1 MPPPVLVP
9 LDEMIARLETT
20 LEASPADA
28 TEIVWVE
35 ARRGQESNG
44 KRRRDS
50 YELQERTVLVR
61 VRESGRYGIHRANVC
76 EVSDLAK
83 AVREA
88 LAVARLAQPE
98 PLALRPERADAAL
111 EPSSGL
117 HPLHDPEIARM
128 NPARARELVQRL
140 GEGSDRGETV
150 RLGWAE
156 TRMAVAN
163 SRGLRRAAEATTA
176 WAAVSTG
183 RSIGASGAS
192 GAGGAGFASA
202 ASRSLAGLALSVL
215 LARARQRQAP
225 PDLEAAP
232 PPEPADG
239 PVPLVL
245 SQEAAA
251 GLLGLLNRRALTS
264 SSFRDGFHDGTSLFR
279 GALGGHPDNR
289 LFHAALSLRDDATD
303 PRGLPFPF
311 DLLGSA
317 KRPLDLVDKGVFLT
331 PAVDDRLARELDR
344 PPTPHLVAPDEA
356 SPSHLFLLP
365 GNHSGATGGADSE
378 LLRAAEG
385 GLWIGA
391 LDSIED
397 FDPGSLRF
405 RAIARGVR
413 RIQGSVLSQAAPVPD
428 LIWEDDLRSLLSA
441 VLGVGTEPVTQIQ
454 GDGLFGGI
462 TTPLLAFERAEGR
475 FAPA

>member
-1 MPPPVLVP
+1 MPPPALVP
-9 LDEMIARLETT
+9 LDEMIARLEQT

-50 YELQERTVLVR
+50 YEQQERTVLVR
-61 VRESGRYGIHRANVC
+61 VREAGRYGIHRISAG
-76 EVSDLAK
+76 EVSDLAS

-88 LAVARLAQPE
+88 LAVSRLATPE
-98 PLALRPERADAAL
+98 PLALRPERADAAIAAI

-117 HPLHDPEIARM
+117 HDPDIARM
-128 NPARARELVQRL
+128 SPARARELVQRL
-140 GEGSDRGETV
+140 GDRGETIQ
-150 RLGWAE
+150 LGWAE
-156 TRMAVAN
+156 VRMAVAS
-163 SRGLRRAAEATTA
+163 SRGLRRAAEATTV
-176 WAAVSTG
+176 WASVSTG
-183 RSIGASGAS
+183 RDA
-192 GAGGAGFASA
+192 GAGFATA
-202 ASRSLAGLALSVL
+202 ASRSLTGLGLSVL
-215 LARARQRQAP
+215 LARAGERQAP
-225 PDLEAAP
+225 PDLDPAP
-232 PPEPADG
+232 SPEG

-251 GLLGLLNRRALTS
+251 GLLGLLSRRALTS
-264 SSFRDGFHDGTSLFR
+264 TAFHN
-279 GALGGHPDNR
+279 GAPFNPNDR
-289 LFHAALSLRDDATD
+289 AFHAALSLRDDATD

-356 SPSHLFLLP
+356 APSHLFLLP
-365 GNHSGATGGADSE
+365 GNLPDAE

-391 LDSIED
+391 LDPIED

-405 RAIARGVR
+405 RATARGVR
-413 RIQGSVLSQAAPVPD
+413 RIEGNIGSLGSLGSLGRPVAD
-428 LIWEDDLRSLLSA
+428 LIWEDDLRALLSA
-441 VLGVGTEPVTQIQ
+441 VLGVGAEPVTQIQ

-462 TTPLLAFERAEGR
+462 TTPLLAFERAAGR
-475 FAPA
+475 LAPA

>member
-1 MPPPVLVP
+1 MPPPALVP
-9 LDEMIARLETT
+9 LDEMIARLEQT

-50 YELQERTVLVR
+50 YEQQERTVLVR
-61 VRESGRYGIHRANVC
+61 VREAGRYGIHRVSAG
-76 EVSDLAK
+76 EVSDLAS

-88 LAVARLAQPE
+88 LAVSRLAAPE
-98 PLALRPERADAAL
+98 PLALRPERADTAL

-117 HPLHDPEIARM
+117 HDPDIARM
-128 NPARARELVQRL
+128 SPARARELVQRL
-140 GEGSDRGETV
+140 GDRGETIQ
-150 RLGWAE
+150 LGWAE
-156 TRMAVAN
+156 VRMAVAN
-163 SRGLRRAAEATTA
+163 SRGLRRSAEATTA

-183 RSIGASGAS
+183 RDIGASGAS
-192 GAGGAGFASA
+192 GAGFASA
-202 ASRSLAGLALSVL
+202 ASRSLAGLGLSAL
-215 LARARQRQAP
+215 LARARERQAP
-225 PDLEAAP
+225 PDLDPAP
-232 PPEPADG
+232 SPEG
-239 PVPLVL
+239 PVPMVL

-264 SSFRDGFHDGTSLFR
+264 TSFHDGASFLR
-279 GALGGHPDNR
+279 GALGASA
-289 LFHAALSLRDDATD
+289 FHAALSLRDDATD

-356 SPSHLFLLP
+356 APSHLFLLP
-365 GNHSGATGGADSE
+365 GNGSSGSDAE

-405 RAIARGVR
+405 RATARGVR
-413 RIQGSVLSQAAPVPD
+413 RIEGNIGSQGSLGRPVAD
-428 LIWEDDLRSLLSA
+428 LIWEDDLRALLSA

-462 TTPLLAFERAEGR
+462 TTPLLAFERAQGFR
-475 FAPA
+475 PLG

>member
-50 YELQERTVLVR
+50 YELPERTVLVR

-88 LAVARLAQPE
+88 LAVARLAQAE

-111 EPSSGL
+111 EPASGL

-128 NPARARELVQRL
+128 NPGRARELVQRL
-140 GEGSDRGETV
+140 GDRGETV

-156 TRMAVAN
+156 TRMAVAD

-183 RSIGASGAS
+183 GSIGASGAS
-192 GAGGAGFASA
+192 GAGFASA
-202 ASRSLAGLALSVL
+202 ASRSLAGLAPSVL
-215 LARARQRQAP
+215 LARARERQAP
-225 PDLEAAP
+225 PDLEAVP

-264 SSFRDGFHDGTSLFR
+264 ASFHHGLHDGTSLFR

-289 LFHAALSLRDDATD
+289 LFHPALSLRDDATD

-365 GNHSGATGGADSE
+365 GNASGGAGGADSE

-397 FDPGSLRF
+397 FDLGSLRF
-405 RAIARGVR
+405 RAVARGVR
-413 RIQGSVLSQAAPVPD
+413 KIEGGLGAPVPD
-428 LIWEDDLRSLLSA
+428 LVWEDDLRSLLSA

-475 FAPA
+475 LAPA